1 MKIKPLT
8 SLRFLFA
15 FAVFIHHTDIFNS
28 LALPGWEPISRV
40 LIEGFFGVD
49 FFFIL
54 SGFVICYAYK
64 KSIETGKVR
73 GDSFIVYRLA
83 RLFPVHFVTFLI
95 AFTMNKSTFGLQAF
109 VNLLMLQ
116 SWIPA
121 PQSNFAFTFNAVSWS
136 ISTELFFY
144 LAFLLLVK
152 VNRKN
157 LTIIFAFLCAFSL
170 LLVAV
175 ANRGMLL
182 DAGWVLYINPFIRV
196 LDFISGMLIC
206 QYTEKYRTEQNKVE
220 LNKIEQNRYT
230 LMEITSLLSLFLFTT
245 FGLLNNVNWNLKDG
259 MFYLIPGSFIVFAF
273 ASGRGAISRLLSKRV
288 FVWLGEISFSFYM
301 IHQLVYLYVV
311 QHYGYLITRISHIAF
326 ITCISFFISLISATV
341 LYYVVEKPLNNLI
354 RKGWDKYIL
363 KVSN

>member
-15 FAVFIHHTDIFNS
+15 FAVFIHHTDIFNA
-28 LALPGWEPISRV
+28 LALPGWEPFQRV
-40 LIEGFFGVD
+40 LNEGFFGVD

-64 KSIETGKVR
+64 KSLETGKVR

-83 RLFPVHFVTFLI
+83 RLFPVHFITFLI
-95 AFTMNKSTFGLQAF
+95 AFTIHNGTLGLQAF
-109 VNLLMLQ
+109 ANLLMLH

-121 PQSNFAFTFNAVSWS
+121 SPTSFAFTFNAVSWS

-144 LAFLLLVK
+144 LTFLLLVTLS
-152 VNRKN
+152 RKN
-157 LTIIFAFLCAFSL
+157 LSILFAFLCAFNL
-170 LLVAV
+170 LLVTV

-182 DAGWVLYINPFIRV
+182 DTGWVLYISPFIRV
-196 LDFISGMLIC
+196 LDFIAGILIC
-206 QYTEKYRTEQNKVE
+206 QYTEKKRTEQSY
-220 LNKIEQNRYT
+220 IEQNKIDLNKYT
-230 LMEITSLLSLFLFTT
+230 LMEITSLLLLILFTA
-245 FGLLNNVNWNLKDG
+245 FGLLNNVNWNLKNG

-273 ASGRGAISRLLSKRV
+273 AFGRGVVSRLLSKRV

-301 IHQLVYLYVV
+301 IHQLVYMYFV
-311 QHYGYLITRISHIAF
+311 QHFGYLITRIRHIAL
-326 ITCISFFISLISATV
+326 ITGISFIVSLILAAV
-341 LYYVVEKPLNNLI
+341 LYYFVEKPLNNLI

-363 KVSN
+363 KINA